1 MKKLLLLLLC
11 VPLIFSCGGDDTNN
25 LQREITQEMMEDGYT
40 GKGTYT
46 LPEGPKYVGEWKNG
60 VYHGFGTFFYEDG
73 AKFIGKYK
81 YGLMYG
87 QAEYINADG
96 EVFNYENGEFIG
108 E

>member
-1 MKKLLLLLLC
+1 
-11 VPLIFSCGGDDTNN
+11 
-25 LQREITQEMMEDGYT
+25 MEFIMG
-40 GKGTYT
+40 
-46 LPEGPKYVGEWKNG
+46 L
-60 VYHGFGTFFYEDG
+60 GTFFYEDG